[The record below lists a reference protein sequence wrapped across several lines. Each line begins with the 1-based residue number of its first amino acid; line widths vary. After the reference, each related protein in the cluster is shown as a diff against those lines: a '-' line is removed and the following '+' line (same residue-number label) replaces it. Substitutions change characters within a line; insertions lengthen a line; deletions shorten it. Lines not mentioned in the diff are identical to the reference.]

1 MDDANLL
8 LASSV
13 LQKSG
18 VQHFLCHGTLLGLI
32 REGNFIPWDDET
44 DFALFNLN
52 HEERNRVETLLVK
65 SGFHLESQS
74 GQNVHFSRPG
84 GRPVDLNYYR
94 FDEALT
100 SSGRTAG
107 AAVIEWEVPSG
118 RPSLV
123 YLWSKLEAAI
133 HRLETVQKPTHQI
146 SRAVLGVMKLS
157 PSVSRR
163 IILGVR
169 AVISR
174 GVSSRKVRYE
184 IPREL
189 VVAKAHALPGGLVM
203 IPHNAEAVL
212 ECLYGKEW
220 RTPQK
225 SLFWWGFATD
235 TSPLH
240 HRE

>member
-8 LASSV
+8 LASGV
-13 LQKSG
+13 LQESG

-32 REGNFIPWDDET
+32 REGDFIPWDNET
-44 DFALFNLN
+44 DFSLFNLN
-52 HEERNRVETLLVK
+52 QEERSRVETLLVK
-65 SGFHLESQS
+65 SGFLLESQS
-74 GQNVHFSRPG
+74 EQNVHFSRPG

-94 FDEALT
+94 FDEAPT
-100 SSGRTAG
+100 SSGRLAG

-123 YLWSKLEAAI
+123 YVWSKLGAAL
-133 HRLETVQKPTHQI
+133 HRLETVQKPTHPI
-146 SRAVLGVMKLS
+146 SRALLGVMKLS
-157 PSVSRR
+157 PSLSKKM
-163 IILGVR
+163 ILSVR
-169 AVISR
+169 AIISR

-189 VVAKAHALPGGLVM
+189 VAAKAHALPGGLVM

-225 SLFWWGFATD
+225 SIFWWGFAKST
-235 TSPLH
+235 
-240 HRE
+240 